1 MDLVIYDCE
10 GVLID
15 SELIAC
21 SAEADAL
28 SKIGYHITSDRVVER
43 FAGMP
48 SDAMYEIIGSELGQ
62 ALPGG
67 FGTQVKQKGSWKV
80 SDRTARHRRGRT
92 GSVIAAGAKY
102 VASSSSPAKLAVG
115 LVETGLFELL
125 YPNVFSTA
133 LVERGKPHPD
143 LFLYAANAMSAEVS
157 DCIVVED
164 SIAGV
169 TAARN
174 AGMRSIGFVG
184 GSHCGPGH
192 SDKLLE
198 AGAETVIDDLRLLL
212 DEVV

>member
-1 MDLVIYDCE
+1 VDLVIFDCE

-28 SKIGYHITSDRVVER
+28 SKIGYHITSERVVER

-67 FGTQVKQKGSWKV
+67 FGTQVKQRIMEKY
-80 SDRTARHRRGRT
+80 RTELRAIDG
-92 GSVIAAGAKY
+92 AGQVLSSLRAQKC

-115 LVETGLFELL
+115 LVETGLFEVL

-133 LVERGKPHPD
+133 LVERGKPHSD
-143 LFLYAANAMSAEVS
+143 LFLYAANAISAEVS

-174 AGMRSIGFVG
+174 AGMRSISFVG